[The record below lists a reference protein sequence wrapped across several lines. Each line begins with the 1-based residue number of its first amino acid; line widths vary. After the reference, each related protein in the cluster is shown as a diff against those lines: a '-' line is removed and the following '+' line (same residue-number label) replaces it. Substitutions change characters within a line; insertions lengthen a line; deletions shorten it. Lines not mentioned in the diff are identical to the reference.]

1 MDKSRSHKVMTLC
14 VPHRG
19 DEIWLGMKKK
29 GFGAGRWNGFGGK
42 VKLGETIEQATARE
56 MEEESGFEV
65 THLEKAG
72 VILFQNG
79 DAPMLIEM
87 HIFRTLDFPEALAES
102 DEMAPKKFNS
112 ADLPFGEMWED
123 DPYWMPYFLA
133 GRPFEGEV
141 TFDNDDHVLEAEVHE
156 VELSAVN

>member
-1 MDKSRSHKVMTLC
+1 MTLC
-14 VPHRG
+14 IPHRG

-42 VKLGETIEQATARE
+42 VKEGETIEEATRRE
-56 MEEESGFEV
+56 MEEETEFRV

-87 HIFRTLDFPEALAES
+87 HIFRTSDFPEALAES
-102 DEMAPKKFNS
+102 DEMAPRKFKS
-112 ADLPFGEMWED
+112 ADLPFDEMWED
-123 DPYWMPYFLA
+123 DRYWVPYFLS
-133 GRPFEGEV
+133 GKQFEGEF
-141 TFDNDDHVLEAEVHE
+141 TFDNNDHVIEANVRE
-156 VELSAVN
+156 VELQRS